1 MKSISVDLTKPSPK
15 NKEKNNENKVIEKKV
30 PKKRVV
36 TETDRWMSVSTSD
49 QMEFIKQIHGKNIV
63 NREPC
68 DFILQQMRQ
77 KIAGYKSQDIHK
89 SLYDEPLFINMDQVL
104 DLMIKCQNRCF
115 YCKETVNVLYENVR
129 EPRQWTLERIDNSF
143 GHNHNNVEI
152 ACLNCNLHRKTM
164 HHERYLFT
172 KELNIIKKT

>member
-36 TETDRWMSVSTSD
+36 TETDRWITIQTLE
-49 QMEFIKQIHGKNIV
+49 QMDFIKQIHGKNIV

-68 DFILQQMRQ
+68 DFILQQIRQ
-77 KIAGYKSQDIHK
+77 KIGGYKSQDINK
-89 SLYDEPLFINMDQVL
+89 SLYDETLFINMDQVL
-104 DLMIKCQNRCF
+104 DLMIKCQNRCY

-129 EPRQWTLERIDNSF
+129 EPKQWTLERMDNAF
-143 GHNHNNVEI
+143 GHNKDNVVI

-172 KELNIIKKT
+172 KELNIIKKM